1 MCGEPGSGEC
11 LRTVWPGAHATSAPK
26 GSQRGTNLVFGQH
39 APALTPMKVDDRV
52 WTPARHPLARL
63 LRDVAAGRFRE
74 ADGGWTRV
82 SPWSQQHQAIIGLT
96 GHAVLAVSYDVT
108 DDQLADLGVDGF
120 GAAHHPAVVGALAGP
135 NGWIDRLEVLL
146 LGVGTGSDG
155 HQSLVTRPELAK
167 HPLVEH
173 VRRTCQN
180 LQVMGSREPH
190 EHDVVVISQGV
201 AGLRQISV
209 AVAPEH
215 LRQHRSAHVIG
226 QALSCVPES
235 ELVVASV
242 APGNAVALRA
252 ALAAGFV
259 PVGSVQ
265 LFSTRRE
272 RSA

>member
-1 MCGEPGSGEC
+1 MLGH
-11 LRTVWPGAHATSAPK
+11 HAQTLA
-26 GSQRGTNLVFGQH
+26 
-39 APALTPMKVDDRV
+39 PMKIDDRV

-63 LRDVAAGRFRE
+63 LRDVAAGHFRD

-82 SPWSQQHQAIIGLT
+82 SPWSQQHQAIIALT

-108 DDQLADLGVDGF
+108 DAQLADLGIDGY
-120 GAAHHPAVVGALAGP
+120 GAAHHPAVVSALAGP
-135 NGWIDRLEVLL
+135 NGWIDFLEVLM

-155 HQSLVTRPELAK
+155 HQSLITRHELAK

-180 LQVMGSREPH
+180 LQVMGSRDVG
-190 EHDVVVISQGV
+190 EHDVVVVSQGI

-209 AVAPEH
+209 AVATEH
-215 LRQHRSAHVIG
+215 LRQGRAAHVIG
-226 QALSCVPES
+226 QALSCVPEN

-242 APGNAVALRA
+242 PPGNAVALRA
-252 ALAAGFV
+252 ALSAGFV

-265 LFSTRRE
+265 LFSNRPERR
-272 RSA
+272 A